1 MRPLP
6 VLLMTSLCASL
17 SGCSTEPHA
26 CASVITAVTASIV
39 NATGQP
45 LSGLS
50 VTDTVPRTGEVLHVS
65 SGSPAD
71 TLSPNGIRRLPIFKD
86 TFKGALAP
94 AGDEV
99 IVVVTADGRST
110 SGRYQFAFDGC
121 FVQKLAGPDTL
132 LVS

>member
-1 MRPLP
+1 VRSLP

-17 SGCSTEPHA
+17 SGCSTEPRS

-39 NATGQP
+39 NATSQP

-50 VTDTVPRTGEVLHVS
+50 VTDTVSRTGAVLQVS

-71 TLSPNGIRRLPIFKD
+71 TLSPNGVRRLPIFKD
-86 TFKGALAP
+86 TFKEALAP

-99 IVVVTADGRST
+99 IVVVTADGRSAI
-110 SGRYQFAFDGC
+110 GRYRFAFDGC